1 MQFLLIVLNK
11 VEILDTLLSQ
21 LMDNGIH
28 GATIL
33 NSTGMIRELSK
44 TSDDFPIFG
53 TLRYLIDPDRKESKT
68 IFMVLKDEQVE
79 EAKNIVRQ
87 VVGDIANLIL
97 LLCLPCLFCQ
107 QEGLGFNAGF
117 IFTSPLY
124 EYGCHAD

>member
-87 VVGDIANLIL
+87 VVGDIAKPDTAVMFT
-97 LLCLPCLFCQ
+97 LPVLSA
-107 QEGLGFNAGF
+107 EGVGLQCWVYLHFSF
-117 IFTSPLY
+117 V
-124 EYGCHAD
+124 